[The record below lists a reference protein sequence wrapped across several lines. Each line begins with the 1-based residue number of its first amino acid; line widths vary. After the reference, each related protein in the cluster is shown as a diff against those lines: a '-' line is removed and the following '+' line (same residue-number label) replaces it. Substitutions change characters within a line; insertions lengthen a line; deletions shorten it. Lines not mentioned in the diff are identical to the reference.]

1 MTGLPIIETKAN
13 DVSAYIP
20 TNVISIT
27 DGQIFLQSDLFNAN
41 QRPAVDVGISVSRV
55 GGDAMTKAMKAVT
68 GSLKV
73 ELAQYRA
80 MEAFAMFASDLD
92 AASKAQLARGQRLME
107 LFKQGQYAPFPM
119 EQQVVSI
126 WAATTGK
133 LDAVPVQD
141 VSRFETEFLDHVKRT
156 AGGVLDAIRESG
168 KFEDD
173 NEQALE
179 QAYDAFLDQFQTSE
193 GESIK
198 AGHEEFEALADEDVE
213 QEQIV
218 KQKRG

>member
-1 MTGLPIIETKAN
+1 MFK
-13 DVSAYIP
+13 S
-20 TNVISIT
+20 
-27 DGQIFLQSDLFNAN
+27 
-41 QRPAVDVGISVSRV
+41 
-55 GGDAMTKAMKAVT
+55 MKSVT

-107 LFKQGQYAPFPM
+107 VFKQGQYTPFPV

-126 WAATTGK
+126 WAATSGK
-133 LDAVPVQD
+133 FDPVPVQD
-141 VSRFETEFLDHVKRT
+141 VSRFEQEFARSTSSSSTRASSTRSASPASSRTTTESALNDAYDEFLNRFET
-156 AGGVLDAIRESG
+156 SAGERI
-168 KFEDD
+168 
-173 NEQALE
+173 Q
-179 QAYDAFLDQFQTSE
+179 
-193 GESIK
+193 
-198 AGHEEFEALADEDVE
+198 AGHEEFEALEDEDVE